1 MLREEE
7 TRSISG
13 ARPSGPVAIMYAIR
27 LTSSDHAT
35 LPQGFVRDRALPR
48 RIISH
53 DVTADALELEAH
65 AIAAVQV

>member
-1 MLREEE
+1 
-7 TRSISG
+7 
-13 ARPSGPVAIMYAIR
+13 MYAIR
-27 LTSSDHAT
+27 LTSSNHAT